1 MTQEQQPEQ
10 QRFPLQFTVSTSLE
24 ELVDLVSNAI
34 DADQA
39 PLFIAMLE
47 KSYGNWEVTEK
58 LMKHFKAVELDYN
71 KGFTEDER
79 EDLSPKLIKT
89 PPLA

>member
-24 ELVDLVSNAI
+24 ELVDLVSTSLN
-34 DADQA
+34 ADQA

-47 KSYGNWEVTEK
+47 KRYYSWEVTEK
-58 LMKHFKAVELDYN
+58 LMKHFKAVEIDYN
-71 KGFTEDER
+71 KGFAEDER
-79 EDLSPKLIKT
+79 EDLSPKLLM
-89 PPLA
+89 P